1 VRLDIVRLEHLA
13 HRRVKPNLSVGQNL
27 HLLCKGG
34 QRILWSVRSVHSTEH
49 AHMSNS
55 NVIAR
60 IGQGLL
66 ALATTGATVV
76 VLQLAM
82 LAP

>member
-1 VRLDIVRLEHLA
+1 
-13 HRRVKPNLSVGQNL
+13 
-27 HLLCKGG
+27 
-34 QRILWSVRSVHSTEH
+34 
-49 AHMSNS
+49 MSNS
-55 NVIAR
+55 NFITR